1 MKHSL
6 TILLLI
12 CSTAVITS
20 CKSSKQYQSK
30 NIWSAT
36 TSYLPA
42 VNKSPISHSLTLE
55 LDSVYRIGSGLKY
68 EGGELVPIP
77 GNSKTVFY
85 SDTDKGINLPTVFS
99 NPSTFLYSG
108 NVTLLKMSPLQPD
121 GSYKFWIDKKAI
133 TWTSDS
139 TFVLKLKR

>member
-6 TILLLI
+6 TILLLL
-12 CSTAVITS
+12 CSMAVITS

-36 TSYLPA
+36 TSHFPS
-42 VNKSPISHSLTLE
+42 VNKSPISHSMMLE

-77 GNSKTVFY
+77 GNSKKVFY
-85 SDTDKGINLPTVFS
+85 SDSTTSIKFASGFS

-108 NVTLLKMSPLQPD
+108 NDMLLKISPLQPD
-121 GSYKFWIDKKAI
+121 GSYKVWIDKKVI

-139 TFVLKLKR
+139 TFVLKIK